1 MARELFSK
9 SFWADAIERA
19 VKTAA
24 QTILTGLVLS
34 TSGPVNAFELDATLT
49 WQLAASGA
57 VFSVLTSIVSAPI
70 GAANSASVLP
80 ATALPPPVVGQP
92 APDPPAGG

>member
-24 QTILTGLVLS
+24 QSILTGFVLS
-34 TSGPVNAFELDATLT
+34 DSGPVNAFTMDATLA
-49 WQLAASGA
+49 WQLALSGA
-57 VFSVLTSIVSAPI
+57 VFSLLTSIVSAPI

-80 ATALPPPVVGQP
+80 ATSLPPPVPGQP
-92 APDPPAGG
+92 PA

>member
-1 MARELFSK
+1 MARELFTK
-9 SFWADAIERA
+9 SFWADTIERA

-34 TSGPVNAFELDATLT
+34 DTGFINAFQLDATLT

-57 VFSVLTSIVSAPI
+57 IFSVLTSLVSAPI
-70 GAANSASVLP
+70 GAADSASVLP
-80 ATALPPPVVGQP
+80 ATALPDAVPEQM
-92 APDPPAGG
+92 A